1 MSFYEPSAIINDL
14 TDKGIAARESSF
26 SQLPNGRPKVKVNR
40 SKKFRQVGSKA
51 NPESMESSDSVALN
65 ETDLRDENLMG
76 KTCCSK
82 CQVSFQT
89 GMQSSDSIDICKN
102 CAMETDPISSNP
114 CQRLADTTC
123 TSITGRESMM
133 ESELQA
139 SCGSVDVSDDCG
151 KIDRPSLQESS
162 RRDQLEAPCD
172 SMATC
177 SKCYLPFQR
186 SQTSCDSID
195 VCSQCA
201 MRPATANIPSRTRLP
216 EASCDSVCANL
227 NRPLQEAS
235 RINLLEASCNDMEGC
250 SKCQSF
256 LRRAQ
261 TSCDSINVCEK
272 CLQMS
277 EMSGSIPSR
286 TVNEHPCES
295 MANCSKCCSSLQRP
309 QASRE
314 PINICESCAE
324 NCVEET
330 IPEAYDA
337 CKQCKSTSLIKSQ
350 TSKLDVCKDCAKNSS
365 EKLLKELSRIQ
376 CEIPVESINVC
387 SVHGTIQQ
395 PSVQTC
401 QSIGAS
407 NECAHLGK
415 SGAGQRLRSNKCDT
429 QKSCQSKVKEEGE
442 ELEDDCKVVKKPE
455 KKTSKKQEK
464 NGNNYSKKYL
474 KMKYEIELQN
484 YLIDKMNRELQC
496 KTLKCRPE
504 CELSLMKHRLD
515 QEVNKLN
522 QMIKFAINMQR
533 KNHTEK
539 WGPIPISTISE
550 YSVRRSRSCPREPTM
565 KLKPPQTP
573 SGISL
578 VSGFEQLDDLLLCQE
593 KELYMNEMNQQ
604 AKQKKLQQFSEQM
617 QHKTEQLQ
625 SNSIKCEVLFDMKS
639 NSSQMGEADVNCQ
652 LKSLDASINQ
662 IVSNAGSVKSQLK
675 KLADEFNAMKAA
687 SSEHP

>member
-1 MSFYEPSAIINDL
+1 
-14 TDKGIAARESSF
+14 
-26 SQLPNGRPKVKVNR
+26 
-40 SKKFRQVGSKA
+40 
-51 NPESMESSDSVALN
+51 MESSDSVALN

-102 CAMETDPISSNP
+102 CAMETDPISSNL

-177 SKCYLPFQR
+177 SKCYLSFQR
-186 SQTSCDSID
+186 NQTSCDSIG

-201 MRPATANIPSRTRLP
+201 MRPATANIASRTRLP
-216 EASCDSVCANL
+216 EASCDSVGANL

-261 TSCDSINVCEK
+261 
-272 CLQMS
+272 
-277 EMSGSIPSR
+277 R
-286 TVNEHPCES
+286 ES
-295 MANCSKCCSSLQRP
+295 MEN
-309 QASRE
+309 
-314 PINICESCAE
+314 CAE

-330 IPEAYDA
+330 IPEAYV
-337 CKQCKSTSLIKSQ
+337 CKQCKSTYLIKSQ

-376 CEIPVESINVC
+376 CEISVEPINVC
-387 SVHGTIQQ
+387 SVYGTIQP
-395 PSVQTC
+395 PSIQTC
-401 QSIGAS
+401 QSIGAF
-407 NECAHLGK
+407 NECTHLGK

-578 VSGFEQLDDLLLCQE
+578 VSGFEQLDDLLLCKE

-604 AKQKKLQQFSEQM
+604 AKQKKLQQFSEQIEQM